1 MLCRYC
7 GKIEGHCECVFRSDP
22 DGRVAELAD
31 APASNPGVTRRR
43 GSTPLMPTNLS
54 LRAGEAERGRL
65 QSV

>member
-43 GSTPLMPTNLS
+43 GSTPLMPTIH
-54 LRAGEAERGRL
+54 R
-65 QSV
+65 